1 MEHVYRIA
9 GMNVAVE
16 LLSPEVYDRFM
27 DYTTEGEPDFT
38 ISVTPEDIEEEIEIF
53 QRLDKW
59 RECTDP
65 DRTRQTME
73 FAVVIRKLVEKT
85 PFYQVFCFHGSTVAV
100 DGEAYIFS
108 ALPGTGKST
117 HTALWRDMLGE
128 RAVMVNDDKPMLR
141 VTEDQTLAC
150 GSPWRGKHRIGG
162 NLQVPVK
169 AICFLERSET
179 NWIREISKKEAY
191 PEIIRQI
198 FRPEDPLA
206 MMKVMELV
214 GKMKVRYYA
223 LGCNMDPEAAR
234 VAYQGMK

>member
-1 MEHVYRIA
+1 
-9 GMNVAVE
+9 
-16 LLSPEVYDRFM
+16 
-27 DYTTEGEPDFT
+27 
-38 ISVTPEDIEEEIEIF
+38 
-53 QRLDKW
+53 
-59 RECTDP
+59 
-65 DRTRQTME
+65 
-73 FAVVIRKLVEKT
+73 
-85 PFYQVFCFHGSTVAV
+85 
-100 DGEAYIFS
+100 
-108 ALPGTGKST
+108 
-117 HTALWRDMLGE
+117 
-128 RAVMVNDDKPMLR
+128 MVNDDKPMLR